1 MEGNKNGLFYFGANG
16 QQAAPWGDGRS
27 FQCVVGPVSRGAVL
41 SGGGTT
47 GNCDGTFSYDLNA
60 RWAQKPSQNPGA
72 GAVVQ
77 LQLWTR
83 DPLNTSAQ
91 KTILSNALQFTV
103 MP

>member
-1 MEGNKNGLFYFGANG
+1 MVLPAAATNRVLGQKPHAGNGL
-16 QQAAPWGDGRS
+16 PR
-27 FQCVVGPVSRGAVL
+27 V
-41 SGGGTT
+41 
-47 GNCDGTFSYDLNA
+47 
-60 RWAQKPSQNPGA
+60 QNPGA

-77 LQLWTR
+77 VQLWTR